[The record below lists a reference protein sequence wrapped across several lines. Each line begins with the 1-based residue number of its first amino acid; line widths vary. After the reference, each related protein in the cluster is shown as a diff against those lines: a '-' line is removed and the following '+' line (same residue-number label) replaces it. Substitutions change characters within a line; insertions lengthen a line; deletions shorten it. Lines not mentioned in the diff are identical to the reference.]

1 MRVLTY
7 RDLDVRGVEKA
18 FDKVL
23 AALARDDLRSA
34 DVKKLVGH
42 ARYHR
47 AKLDD
52 ANRLLLQFVRHG
64 DQTCCLAL
72 EVIRN
77 HAYDRSRFLRGA
89 SVDGARIEEVDV
101 ERVDSIAVPPIR
113 YLHPERSTF
122 HVLDKPLSLDDAQDA
137 VFRLPPPILL
147 IGSAGS
153 GKTALTLE
161 KLRLYDGDV
170 AYVTESRY
178 LADNARALYH
188 AHAVDREGTQNVEFL
203 SFRELLESVRVPRGR
218 AVNFR
223 AFRDFFAR
231 HRQLVRAADAH
242 KCFEEIRGVLGAQP
256 SGPLTREQY
265 LALGVRQSIF
275 SASER
280 APMHELFERYRA
292 WLPTAGLYD
301 PNLVAH
307 EWLTLVA
314 PRFDFVV
321 IDEAQDLTPVELT
334 LILRSLR
341 RPGQFLLCGDANQ
354 IVHPNFFSWSSV
366 KTLFFNAAL
375 AERQRI
381 EVLSSNYRNAR
392 AVTETANALLKV
404 KHARFGSIDKE
415 SNELVRPIGDERGD
429 VRFIADDPAALR
441 ELDDKTRR
449 STAHAVLVLRDD
461 DKELARRAFRTPLVF
476 SVHEAKGLEYENVV
490 LFRFVSSERAAFA
503 EICEGVGPEDLAV
516 DDLAFRR
523 ARDKSDK
530 SLDAYKFYV
539 NALYVAITR
548 AVKNVYLVETDVAH
562 PLLRLLDV
570 RASTA
575 SDVQAKSSSLE
586 DWQREAH
593 KLSLQGKD
601 EQADAIRRSIL
612 NVAPVPWTVV
622 DAEGQRALSEKAF
635 APMSPHAKA
644 RQTLLDHAY
653 LHDDRWL
660 ADRLRAAGF
669 GAAARFDEQQP
680 AALRKAL
687 AAYTG
692 KNHKDVLWQTDR
704 YGVDHRMPA
713 NVTPLMLAA
722 AAGNVP
728 LVEALLSRGARRE
741 LTDHYGRTAMH
752 WALARAYNDAA
763 FAKGPLGVLWDIVS
777 PASIDL
783 RVDDRLVKLGRESG
797 EFFLLAAAA
806 VLFKRL
812 HRWGFPRYHGLGT
825 RAILAGN
832 FGCFPFNVVS
842 ERRRRREYWN
852 AVFARS
858 EANSS
863 YVPARRLFVR
873 ERQGHY
879 VPNPS
884 VDLRVIDADG
894 GETWTPVDRALG
906 VHLFAGDPH
915 RRELREPHALDA
927 SDR

>member
-1 MRVLTY
+1 VRVLTY
-7 RDLDVRGVEKA
+7 RDLDVTGVEKA
-18 FDKVL
+18 VDKAI
-23 AALARDDLRSA
+23 AAIARDDLRSA

-64 DQTCCLAL
+64 DETCCLAL

-77 HAYDRSRFLRGA
+77 HAYDRSRFLRGG
-89 SVDGARIEEVDV
+89 SVDGARIEEITI
-101 ERVDSIAVPPIR
+101 ERVDSIEVGPIR
-113 YLHPERSTF
+113 YLHPERPTF
-122 HVLDKPLSLDDAQDA
+122 HVLDKPLSFDDAQDA

-178 LADNARALYH
+178 LADSARALYH
-188 AHAVDREGTQNVEFL
+188 AHAADREGTQSVEFL

-218 AVNFR
+218 VVT
-223 AFRDFFAR
+223 FRDFREFFAR
-231 HRQLVRAADAH
+231 HRQLARFADAH

-256 SGPLTREQY
+256 DGPLTREQY
-265 LALGVRQSIF
+265 LGLGVRQSIF
-275 SASER
+275 SAGER
-280 APMHELFERYRA
+280 APMHELFEKYRT
-292 WLPTAGLYD
+292 WLPAAGLYD

-307 EWLTLVA
+307 EWLPLVV

-341 RPGQFLLCGDANQ
+341 RAGQFLLCGDANQ

-415 SNELVRPIGDERGD
+415 SNELVRPIGEERGD

-441 ELDDKTRR
+441 ELDEKTRR
-449 STAHAVLVLRDD
+449 STAHAVLVLRDE

-490 LFRFVSSERAAFA
+490 LFRFVSSERASFA
-503 EICEGVGPEDLAV
+503 EICEGVTPEDLAV

-523 ARDKSDK
+523 TRDKSDK

-548 AVKNVYLVETDVAH
+548 AVKNVYLVESDVGH

-575 SDVQAKSSSLE
+575 ADVQAKSSSLE

-622 DAEGQRALSEKAF
+622 DAEGQHALAEKAF

-653 LHDDRWL
+653 LHADRWL

-669 GAAARFDEQQP
+669 AAAARFDEQQP

-687 AAYTG
+687 AAYAS

-704 YGVDHRMPA
+704 YGVDHRTPA

-722 AAGNVP
+722 VAGNVP

-752 WALARAYNDAA
+752 WALARAYNDEAY
-763 FAKGPLGVLWDIVS
+763 AKGPLGVLWDLVA
-777 PASIDL
+777 PTSIDL
-783 RVDDRLVKLGRESG
+783 RVDDRLVKLGRETG
-797 EFFLLAAAA
+797 EFFLLAAAT
-806 VLFKRL
+806 VLFKGL
-812 HRWGFPRYHGLGT
+812 HDWGLARHHGLGT
-825 RAILAGN
+825 REILAGG
-832 FGCFPFNVVS
+832 FGFFPFNVVS
-842 ERRRRREYWN
+842 ERRRRREYWS

-858 EANSS
+858 EARSNYS
-863 YVPARRLFVR
+863 PARRLFLR

-879 VPNPS
+879 APNPAI
-884 VDLRVIDADG
+884 DLRVVDANG
-894 GETWTPVDRALG
+894 GETWTPLDRALG
-906 VHLFAGDPH
+906 VHLFARPAH
-915 RRELREPHALDA
+915 PTPRAAQHASAED
-927 SDR
+927 